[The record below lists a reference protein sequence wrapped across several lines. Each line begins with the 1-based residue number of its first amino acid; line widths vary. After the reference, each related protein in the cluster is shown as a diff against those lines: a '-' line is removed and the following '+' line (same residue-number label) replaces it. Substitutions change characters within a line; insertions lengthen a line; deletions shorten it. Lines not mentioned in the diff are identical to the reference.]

1 MIIFTNNKKV
11 IAMSKT
17 SEMISGL
24 ENLANVMEYV
34 DLKQSL
40 IGLFDTIANSLIV
53 SLLFLFMRI

>member
-1 MIIFTNNKKV
+1 
-11 IAMSKT
+11 MSKT